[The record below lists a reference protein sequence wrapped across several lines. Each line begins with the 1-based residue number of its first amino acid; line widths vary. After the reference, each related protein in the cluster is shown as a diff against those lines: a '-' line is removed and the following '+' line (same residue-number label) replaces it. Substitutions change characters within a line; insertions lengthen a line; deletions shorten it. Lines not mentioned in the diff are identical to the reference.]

1 MSSLEGD
8 DYRLDEPF
16 LTFMPGV
23 ESNCTF
29 FTIIQDNLV
38 EGSTDE
44 SIIARIKSSDQ
55 LISINTQSD
64 LVTISIVDDDSK
76 YDFTIVLY
84 KLA

>member
-1 MSSLEGD
+1 M
-8 DYRLDEPF
+8 
-16 LTFMPGV
+16 
-23 ESNCTF
+23 
-29 FTIIQDNLV
+29 

-76 YDFTIVLY
+76 YDFTIFLY